1 MKQWGII
8 LILLLILSA
17 CTQQQI
23 IEENTDKTIEV
34 YFCNKTDCEKKLEQ
48 QINNAENINCALYSI
63 TSNTVKQAL
72 QEKNVRITIDYK
84 NKKQTSGLKYKSIY
98 HEQGIMHNKFCVLDN
113 SVITGSYNPHSTTAN
128 NLVIIPS
135 KTLAQNY
142 LDEFNE
148 LWGITRTVKTK
159 NTKIL
164 FNDILIENYFCP
176 EDNCRQK
183 VAETLSS
190 ANTSIHFMTYSFT
203 DDRIG
208 NIILEKSKQI
218 IVNGIFDK
226 SQINKWSEYNKLK
239 HLSKAE
245 TRIHHKVF
253 IVDEKIVITGSAN
266 PTNNGYT
273 RNDENI
279 IIIHDK
285 NIAKEFMKEFES
297 LSG

>member
-285 NIAKEFMKEFES
+285 NIAK
-297 LSG
+297 